1 MTGEH
6 LDLEFCASEPIHV
19 PGSIQPYGML
29 LVVDE
34 ATDKILQAA
43 GGGASLLGITG
54 PLPGRTLGDVLG
66 TCLTDLVQGST
77 AGLIAEP
84 TYLGTASA
92 AGAGGPLTIVGHH
105 VQGGVVVELTPA
117 GRSVSAAETLA
128 RMRSMT
134 ERIGNATDLLE
145 ACALAASE
153 VRRLTGFDRVM
164 IYKFLPDG
172 AGSVIAEDK
181 DARLVAFL
189 NHRYPE
195 SDIPRQA
202 RELYRRSAIRVIA
215 DVNYTPAPLVPSKSP
230 RTNRPLDMTYCALRS
245 VSPVHIRYLKNMK
258 VGASM
263 SISLLSRGELWGLI
277 ACHNTVARLVPYES
291 QEVCRQVGQIL
302 SQLIRARDEAE
313 QNRLAHELAAA
324 RDAIMSALTNAD
336 DPAIALADVCSSL
349 LRVARSD
356 GAAVTRRGSVRMA
369 GHGPSKSQILRLA
382 AWLEPRMSAVG
393 MFMTDRLSK
402 DYPDA
407 AAYARDASG
416 LLATYLPGAEPVL
429 VLWFRVE
436 QVQEILWAGNPHE
449 PLDPSSRLGALNPRK
464 SFATW
469 RETVKHRS
477 RPWDQAEVESVQAFA
492 NRAAVFL
499 QQQRVDELNT
509 LLRDANERLVHLA
522 STDALTGIANRRA
535 FDERVREE
543 WARARRIGKPVG
555 LLILDLDFFKQY
567 NDHFGHPTGDEC
579 LKRIAELLRGGRRTA
594 DFPARVG
601 GEEFAVLLPHTDLDG
616 ALSAAESVRG
626 RIEKLGI
633 AHPNS
638 PFGIMTASVGVA
650 SAQADGSG
658 SMQDIM
664 KSADRAL
671 YKAKSQGRNRV
682 AAN

>member
-1 MTGEH
+1 MTGEG
-6 LDLEFCASEPIHV
+6 LDLETCAREPIQV

-34 ATDKILQAA
+34 ATDRITQAA
-43 GGGASLLGITG
+43 GDGASLLGIAG
-54 PLPGRTLGDVLG
+54 PLPGRRLSDVLG

-84 TYLGTASA
+84 TFLGTASP
-92 AGAGGPLTIVGHH
+92 AGAGGPLTIVGHR
-105 VQGGVVVELTPA
+105 VQADAVVELTPA
-117 GRSVSAAETLA
+117 APSASAAETLA

-145 ACALAASE
+145 ACALAAGE
-153 VRRLTGFDRVM
+153 VRQLTGFDRVM

-181 DARLVAFL
+181 DAKLVAFL
-189 NHRYPE
+189 NHRNPE

-202 RELYRRSAIRVIA
+202 RELYRRSTIRVIA
-215 DVNYTPAPLVPSKSP
+215 DVNYTPTPLVPSKSP
-230 RTNRPLDMTYCALRS
+230 STDLPLDMTYCALRS
-245 VSPVHIRYLKNMK
+245 VSPVHIRYLKNMN

-277 ACHNTVARLVPYES
+277 ACHNTQARHVPYES

-336 DPAIALADVCSSL
+336 APAIDLSDVCSSL
-349 LRVARSD
+349 HMIARSD
-356 GAAVTRRGSVRMA
+356 GAAVTRNDSVRMA
-369 GHGPSKSQILRLA
+369 GRCPSKAQILRLA
-382 AWLEPRMSAVG
+382 AWLKPRMSALGQFV
-393 MFMTDRLSK
+393 TDRLSE
-402 DYPDA
+402 DYSDA

-416 LLATYLPGAEPVL
+416 LLATVLPGAEPAL
-429 VLWFRVE
+429 VMWFRVE
-436 QVQEILWAGNPHE
+436 QEQEILWAGNPHA
-449 PLDPSSRLGALNPRK
+449 PLDSSSRLGVLNPRK

-477 RPWDQAEVESVQAFA
+477 RQWEQVEVESVLAFA

-499 QQQRVDELNT
+499 QRQRVDELNM
-509 LLRDANERLVHLA
+509 LLRDANERLAHLA

-535 FDERVREE
+535 FDERLYEE
-543 WARARRIGKPVG
+543 WARARRLGESVG

-567 NDHFGHPTGDEC
+567 NDRFGHPTGDEC
-579 LKRIAELLRGGRRTA
+579 LKRIAKLLQDGRRAA
-594 DFPARVG
+594 DFAARVG
-601 GEEFAVLLPHTDLDG
+601 GEEFAILMPHTDLEG
-616 ALSAAESVRG
+616 ALAAAETVRS

-633 AHPNS
+633 AHPKS
-638 PFGIMTASVGVA
+638 SFGMMTASIGVA
-650 SAQADGSG
+650 SAPADGRG
-658 SMQDIM
+658 SAQDIM

-671 YKAKSQGRNRV
+671 YKAKSEGRNRV